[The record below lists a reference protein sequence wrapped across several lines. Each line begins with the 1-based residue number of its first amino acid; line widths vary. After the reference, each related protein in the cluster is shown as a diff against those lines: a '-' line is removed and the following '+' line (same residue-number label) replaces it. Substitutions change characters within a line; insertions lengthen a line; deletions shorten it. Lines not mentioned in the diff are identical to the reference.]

1 MECLFCKIANG
12 EIPADIV
19 DESKD
24 AVAVLD
30 IHPKAP
36 GHVMVL
42 PKVHAETIL
51 DLPDEKIKG
60 VFLLVKQVTEKL
72 AKALFQEEKDG
83 FTQHHFSA
91 KSGAGFTLGI
101 NHGKNAGQA
110 IDHLHIHIIPRFKGD
125 RGGSIHTIVNNPPK
139 ESLEEVKNKILS
151 SKINYSN

>member
-1 MECLFCKIANG
+1 MDCIFCKIANG

-19 DESKD
+19 DESED

-51 DLPDEKIKG
+51 DLPDEKVKG

-72 AKALFQEEKDG
+72 KKA
-83 FTQHHFSA
+83 FSPD
-91 KSGAGFTLGI
+91 GFTLGI

-125 RGGSIHTIVNNPPK
+125 GGGSIHTVVENPPK
-139 ESLEEVKNKILS
+139 ESIEEIKKKILS
-151 SKINYSN
+151 R